1 MITRITESFAQQVA
15 ADACQIQQIPAPTFH
30 EGKRAVWMCDVFNAR
45 GLQDVQMDATGNV
58 YARIPGGSDRP
69 LVVSAHLDTV
79 HPLTTDLSLQIT
91 PSRISGPGIGDNAL
105 GLAGLLAIS
114 EMFKDLPNHLP
125 GDIWLA
131 ANVCEEGLG
140 DLRGAQALVNRFSD
154 LPKAYLFLEG
164 MGLGRIFHRGLGVI
178 RYRITLNTPGGHS
191 WANFGTPSAIHEM
204 ARLIQQI
211 TNLTL
216 PSHPRT
222 TYNIGVIHGGTSINT
237 IASEASIELDLRSE
251 SANNLSN
258 LQKRVLQIVDRF
270 QAGDVTTTA
279 EMIGMRPA
287 GEIGADHPL
296 VLLTA
301 RCYEELGV
309 QAQTGIASTD
319 ANIAL
324 SRRFPAVCIG
334 LTEGARAHTAEEYI
348 ELAPLTCGL
357 TALRELILRVWK
369 HVN

>member
-1 MITRITESFAQQVA
+1 MMVISDSFTQQVIA
-15 ADACQIQQIPAPTFH
+15 NTCTIQQIPAPTFH
-30 EGKRAVWMCDVFNAR
+30 EEKRAAWMADSFR
-45 GLQDVQMDATGNV
+45 SHGLTQVEIDPSGNV
-58 YARIPGGSDRP
+58 YGRIPGGSDRP
-69 LVVSAHLDTV
+69 LVISAHLDTV
-79 HPLTTDLSLQIT
+79 HPFSTDLSLQVTPNRIT
-91 PSRISGPGIGDNAL
+91 GPGIGDNAL
-105 GLAGLLAIS
+105 GLAGLLAVS
-114 EMFKDLPNHLP
+114 EMFLKHPEQLA
-125 GDIWLA
+125 GDIWLS

-140 DLRGAQALVNRFSD
+140 DLRGAQALVNRFSSR
-154 LPKAYLFLEG
+154 PKAYLFLEG

-178 RYRITLNTPGGHS
+178 RYKITLCTPGGHS

-211 TNLTL
+211 TAIPL

-222 TYNIGVIHGGTSINT
+222 TFNIGVIHGGTSINT

-251 SANNLSN
+251 SSDQLTG

-270 QAGDVTTTA
+270 QSGEVSATA
-279 EMIGMRPA
+279 EMIGARPA
-287 GEIGADHPL
+287 GEIEADHPL

-301 RCYEELGV
+301 RCYEEAGV
-309 QAQTGIASTD
+309 APQTGIASTD

-348 ELAPLTCGL
+348 ELAPLTRGL
-357 TALRELILRVWK
+357 CALQQLILRIWR
-369 HVN
+369 